1 MAAVTHT
8 NGNGKTPWAIIVTLG
23 LSLAGL
29 AGAWV
34 REALSADDR
43 RISNLESELRQVT
56 VNKERVEANTKQLL
70 ALDETLQREMRLIN
84 ATTVEMI
91 NGLRAER
98 VKASD
103 DLDNRL
109 QREMDLMVRGLAATV
124 SANKELVLSLIAAM
138 NGGQK

>member
-1 MAAVTHT
+1 MAAPQHV
-8 NGNGKTPWAIIVTLG
+8 NGNGKPTMAVVMTLV

-56 VNKERVEANTKQLL
+56 VNKERVEANTKQIL

-124 SANKELVLSLIAAM
+124 AANKELVLSLIAAE